1 MFTKTLLTVGLMMSS
16 PFRPLPEDAPK
27 DAPESKNETQA
38 DGRISGLPHSFGRSF
53 ATLDAYLAHLREHA
67 APVDLPWWRELR
79 DDRYERVTSF
89 VGKKRAPVIATR
101 DELERKYGF
110 KK

>member
-1 MFTKTLLTVGLMMSS
+1 MFIKTLLTVGLMMSS

-27 DAPESKNETQA
+27 DAPEETKEPQA

-67 APVDLPWWRELR
+67 APIDLPWWRETGK
-79 DDRYERVTSF
+79 DRFVKMTTF
-89 VGKKRAPVIATR
+89 VGEKRAPVIATR
-101 DELERKYGF
+101 DELERRYGF